1 MTTVLALVFGIMFG
15 FSLQRGGLTRYGN
28 IVGVFRF
35 TNLTVIKYMLTA
47 VLVGMAGLYALQGA
61 GLIQFPAV
69 PATYIL
75 GNLVGGMIFGIGMA
89 FTGY

>member
-1 MTTVLALVFGIMFG
+1 MTTLVALSLGILFG

-47 VLVGMAGLYALQGA
+47 LLVGMVGLYALQGA
-61 GLIQFPAV
+61 GLIQFPTV
-69 PATYIL
+69 PATYVL
-75 GNLVGGMIFGIGMA
+75 GNLVGGLIFGIGMA

>member
-1 MTTVLALVFGIMFG
+1 MSTLLALLFGILFG
-15 FSLQRGGLTRYGN
+15 FSLQRGGLTRYAN

-47 VLVGMAGLYALQGA
+47 LLVGMAGLYALQAA
-61 GLIQFPAV
+61 GLVQFPAV
-69 PATYIL
+69 PATYVL
-75 GNLVGGMIFGIGMA
+75 GNLIGGLVFGTGMA